1 MKNVVSLAIVL
12 TCLASQADAQTNV
25 TVSGFKVK
33 VNGQDFAFKGVNYSP
48 VPIANSP
55 SYAPYGDYFT
65 APFSNVWGYDI
76 DRMREMGANTIKL
89 YAGNPGLNAG
99 APGSA
104 GNWKPFL
111 DKLWNGGN
119 KPIRV
124 MMTSYVQG
132 GDIAA
137 GGAVF
142 QQYKNDWT
150 NLVASTASHPAVLG
164 YTVGNEIYSPSV
176 NNNPTFW
183 QNYGQLVDV
192 VHNTAA
198 GQGKDPLITTA
209 INDALEAVPGFGN
222 TWEPIVRGQ
231 QSGHL
236 QNLDAWAINI
246 YRGAEFGGTGPN
258 NAFDQYQA
266 LMGQLG
272 VQKPMIVGE
281 FGIQHSTRPEG
292 IYGTTNTANPV
303 ELGNGQPWITGAPNN
318 GDPTPFMTRML
329 NTLYGDLDDGA
340 GQVAVGGYVFSY
352 ADEYWK
358 GDPSNPV
365 PPSTHVGGPD
375 GAFQHDAFPG
385 GYWDEAWFGLSSS
398 LDPSVYTNNQL
409 PVSRTF
415 FPAYYAVQNHFD
427 DTSHLG
433 SELYVVPEPSTLG
446 LLGIASATMLLW
458 RKRGAKV
465 GLSA

>member
-1 MKNVVSLAIVL
+1 MKRFVSLAILL
-12 TCLASQADAQTNV
+12 TCLAAQADAQTNV

-65 APFSNVWGYDI
+65 APFSNVWNYDV
-76 DRMREMGANTIKL
+76 DRIREMGVNTIKL

-111 DKLWNGGN
+111 DKLWNGGT

-137 GGAVF
+137 GGATF
-142 QQYKNDWT
+142 QQYKTDWT

-164 YTVGNEIYSPSV
+164 YTVGNEIYSPSTD
-176 NNNPTFW
+176 NNPTFW
-183 QNYGQLVDV
+183 QNYGQLVDL

-209 INDALEAVPGFGN
+209 INDGLTSIPGFGN
-222 TWEPIVRGQ
+222 TWEPIVRGE
-231 QSGHL
+231 QSGKLH
-236 QNLDAWAINI
+236 NLDSWAINI
-246 YRGAEFGGTGPN
+246 YRGAEFGGAGAN
-258 NAFDQYQA
+258 NAFNQYQA
-266 LMGQLG
+266 LMNQLAI
-272 VQKPMIVGE
+272 QKPMIVGE
-281 FGIQHSTRPEG
+281 FGIQHSTRPDG
-292 IYGTTNTANPV
+292 IYGTANTANPV

-329 NTLYGDLDDGA
+329 DSLYDDLDDGA

-365 PPSTHVGGPD
+365 PPSAHVGGPN
-375 GAFQHDAFPG
+375 GGFQNDAFPG
-385 GYWDEAWFGLSSS
+385 GYWDEAWFGLTSS

-427 DTSHLG
+427 DTSHHG
-433 SELYVVPEPSTLG
+433 SELYVAQVPEPNTLALLG
-446 LLGIASATMLLW
+446 LASSVLLL
-458 RKRGAKV
+458 RKRGWGRVAE
-465 GLSA
+465 